1 MMLPHECKAYLFET
15 EGGELRKG
23 MRQLPQLKEYEI
35 MIKVM
40 ACSLNSTDE
49 IGRFGLLPEVRF
61 PAPPG
66 ACVVGK
72 VVGCGG
78 KVMSLSMGGMKIRE
92 GMCVTGLP
100 MYGGLSEY
108 VVCDARLCTELPKEW
123 MHSKE
128 KAMEACID
136 AWVGGRVHCAVMRFC
151 EMHERMSKEEKEMCL
166 DMCEQMGFKGEGVF
180 AVYGEGGAARLA
192 IDMLKA
198 MRDHGHHHMMSSG
211 GKKCRIVLVTPTS
224 KWSAEDYGIEKKDL
238 VRADKDNVAKELK
251 EMGGMW
257 WCCAT
262 EMPTN
267 KIEHLFDAMRYNSQ
281 LVLLNPYK
289 DHQLQIPVGQLLAK
303 NISVSGAPVPHM
315 KALRDCLDL
324 CHKAHIKVSTH
335 CIKFDNENE
344 VQSAWRSV
352 EQNDKFGAMVVEVCP
367 FEKMMQ

>member
-1 MMLPHECKAYLFET
+1 MMLPHECKAYLFEK
-15 EGGELRKG
+15 EDGELRKG

-66 ACVVGK
+66 ACVVCK

-180 AVYGEGGAARLA
+180 AVYGEFYVSPLLAISPSPLTPSSFSRSGAARLA

-198 MRDHGHHHMMSSG
+198 MRDHGHYHMMSSG
-211 GKKCRIVLVTPTS
+211 SKKCRIVLITPTS
-224 KWSAEDYGIEKKDL
+224 KWSAEDCGIHPLCSPYSSVHSQVRRAACRTQTQKK
-238 VRADKDNVAKELK
+238 KS
-251 EMGGMW
+251 
-257 WCCAT
+257 T
-262 EMPTN
+262 
-267 KIEHLFDAMRYNSQ
+267 S
-281 LVLLNPYK
+281 
-289 DHQLQIPVGQLLAK
+289 
-303 NISVSGAPVPHM
+303 SGAPRSEISSVP
-315 KALRDCLDL
+315 ATRGEERGEYRGGQDRD
-324 CHKAHIKVSTH
+324 
-335 CIKFDNENE
+335 E
-344 VQSAWRSV
+344 
-352 EQNDKFGAMVVEVCP
+352 
-367 FEKMMQ
+367 